1 MTSRE
6 LLYIKTIAD
15 EKSITRAAQKL
26 YLTQPS
32 LSHCVMNIEKQ
43 LGTKLFRRTSG
54 QQADDHSLQLI
65 FTVQIFLFLRHLH
78 HIAESSH
85 GTRHNRNLLY
95 RFRILIQTRN
105 QCMTHFVICH
115 YLLFFFS

>member
-32 LSHCVMNIEKQ
+32 LSHCVTTIEKQ
-43 LGTKLFRRTSG
+43 RRYHYNGT
-54 QQADDHSLQLI
+54 
-65 FTVQIFLFLRHLH
+65 
-78 HIAESSH
+78 
-85 GTRHNRNLLY
+85 
-95 RFRILIQTRN
+95 ILSAYDKSE
-105 QCMTHFVICH
+105 V
-115 YLLFFFS
+115 